1 MKRKLGFI
9 LVTFIFWVVNLNRP
23 AQADL
28 LITDEIP
35 EIPVVMPEDP
45 EVYDNSEGPQGAKE
59 LTQEQMEEQ
68 KYITDLPLVPPM
80 IIRYE
85 GWMLEEYPIFEP
97 KTSYYSG
104 PAAVQSVLTF
114 FNVFAPNRNTIAEAC
129 GMKENEISLESMKDY
144 INSRQSAKTYVVEH
158 GLSQTQMA
166 DRMYFNIFEYK
177 APSVLGLT
185 FNENGYWDYS
195 TNGQFLS
202 IYGVDSTQ
210 SRFVLADPWIYKA
223 DSLQTL
229 GYYDQPVEVLY
240 EVYSRRDM
248 GLIR

>member
-1 MKRKLGFI
+1 
-9 LVTFIFWVVNLNRP
+9 
-23 AQADL
+23 
-28 LITDEIP
+28 
-35 EIPVVMPEDP
+35 MPEDP

-59 LTQEQMEEQ
+59 LTPEQMEEQ

-114 FNVFAPNRNTIAEAC
+114 FNVFCPQSQYNCGGLRNEGERNLFGI
-129 GMKENEISLESMKDY
+129 LESMKDY

-195 TNGQFLS
+195 TNGQFFFYLWS
-202 IYGVDSTQ
+202 
-210 SRFVLADPWIYKA
+210 
-223 DSLQTL
+223 
-229 GYYDQPVEVLY
+229 
-240 EVYSRRDM
+240 
-248 GLIR
+248 